1 MTTPLPSPNF
11 AGPTVPRPLAHMRF
25 LEPHGHLGATF
36 GDDTFGRFAERFARA
51 FGTPRFLLMQTALV
65 VVWLALNAANVTD
78 FDPYP
83 FILLNLAFSTQAAYA
98 APMIL
103 LAQTRQSERDRA
115 WTEADA
121 AHREDISDAILVLLR
136 QNTELT
142 QQVHDLT
149 ERIELLTREVHTRVT
164 RS

>member
-1 MTTPLPSPNF
+1 MTQMPAPV
-11 AGPTVPRPLAHMRF
+11 AVMDGRGAHMRF
-25 LEPHGHLGATF
+25 LEPHGHLGSTF
-36 GDDTFGRFAERFARA
+36 GDDPFGRFAERFARA
-51 FGTPRFLLMQTALV
+51 FGTPKFLAAQTGLV
-65 VVWLALNAANVTD
+65 LIWLALNAAGVVH

-103 LAQTRQSERDRA
+103 LAQTRQSERDRH

-121 AHREDISDAILVLLR
+121 RHREDISTAILTLLR

-142 QQVHDLT
+142 EQVHDLAEQI
-149 ERIELLTREVHTRVT
+149 ERLTREVHGRVVA
-164 RS
+164 RP

>member
-1 MTTPLPSPNF
+1 MTQATAPQ
-11 AGPTVPRPLAHMRF
+11 THMRY
-25 LEPHGHLGATF
+25 LEPHGHLGSTF
-36 GDDTFGRFAERFARA
+36 GDDPFGRFAERFARA
-51 FGTPRFLLMQTALV
+51 FGTPKFLLAQSVLV
-65 VVWLALNAANVTD
+65 LIWLALNAADVVH

-103 LAQTRQSERDRA
+103 LAQTRQSERDRH

-121 AHREDISDAILVLLR
+121 LHREEISNSILTLLR

-149 ERIELLTREVHTRVT
+149 VQIEQLTRDVHGRLTTVR
-164 RS
+164 